1 MIIYTLAL
9 KTKNYRLM
17 KTKLQ
22 KSAFLMAFTLI
33 VFSANATLLLKENF
47 QYTAGVTLE
56 TQPTWDWMEFHYSL
70 GTGSTQGAFP
80 ILVESGALSYPGYP
94 DSGVGNKVKLEA
106 MPGEDLYRIFPRIDA
121 PSATN
126 PTSTAYASFLVNVS
140 AATTAGDWFFHL
152 SSNPILKSIFH
163 GRVAVKKNASD
174 KLAFGIYR
182 VQGGKLVWTD
192 FIYNLNT
199 SYLIVL
205 KYNFVSVGVQNP
217 TGDDVCSIIINPAIE
232 SNEPA
237 TGWLVATGET
247 GAEANNM
254 VGAVCVRQS
263 TNGPTA
269 TISNIRVAD
278 NWSDL
283 MDNTKVPSGIQ
294 LATDDAIKT
303 GFEATTSAPSA
314 AQTFKVSATGLTDEL
329 QITQDFPTPI
339 LYELS
344 LDGTNYVDTL
354 KIPATA
360 SEIAQKTIYL
370 RYKSQLTTSLAQT
383 KIIVLS
389 SVGKNKTYISCNG
402 LVKSPTAIT
411 DLHSKSDITV
421 VDGKIRISNINR
433 GESVQIFNQT
443 GQKIYDA
450 IAVNETHLCA
460 INAKGVLIVRAGNK
474 FQKLIFN

>member
-1 MIIYTLAL
+1 
-9 KTKNYRLM
+9 M

-22 KSAFLMAFTLI
+22 KLTLLVVFTFI
-33 VFSANATLLLKENF
+33 CFWSNATLLLKENF
-47 QYTAGVTLE
+47 NHSATTAIETLG
-56 TQPTWDWMEFHYSL
+56 TWDAMDFHYSM
-70 GTGSTQGAFP
+70 GTGSTKGAFP
-80 ILVESGALSYPGYP
+80 ILVENGALTYTGYP
-94 DSGVGNKVKLEA
+94 DAGVGNKIKLEA

-121 PSATN
+121 PTATN
-126 PTSTAYASFLVNVS
+126 PTSAAYASFLVNVS

-163 GRVAVKKNASD
+163 GRVSVKKNASD

-205 KYNFVSVGVQNP
+205 KYNFVSIGVQNP

-269 TISNIRVAD
+269 TLSNIRVAD
-278 NWSDL
+278 NWADL
-283 MDNTKVPSGIQ
+283 MDNSATVKGIQ

-303 GFEATTSAPSA
+303 GFVATTSAPSA
-314 AQTFKVSATGLTDEL
+314 AQTFKVSATGLTADL
-329 QITQDFPTPI
+329 VITQDFPTP
-339 LYELS
+339 LVYEFS
-344 LDGTNYVDTL
+344 TDGTTYTDAVSITPVVGD
-354 KIPATA
+354 
-360 SEIAQKTIYL
+360 IAETTIYV
-370 RYKSQLTTSLAQT
+370 RYKTAATTSVAVN

-389 SVGKNKTYISCNG
+389 STGANKTYITCNG
-402 LVKSPTAIT
+402 TVSTGTGLSQTPLEMKIYTINGTLKASGVNAGQILEVYNSLGQRLTST
-411 DLHSKSDITV
+411 ITV
-421 VDGKIRISNINR
+421 AGENCIQLNTKGLLVVKVGKLVN
-433 GESVQIFNQT
+433 
-443 GQKIYDA
+443 KI
-450 IAVNETHLCA
+450 
-460 INAKGVLIVRAGNK
+460 VL
-474 FQKLIFN
+474 